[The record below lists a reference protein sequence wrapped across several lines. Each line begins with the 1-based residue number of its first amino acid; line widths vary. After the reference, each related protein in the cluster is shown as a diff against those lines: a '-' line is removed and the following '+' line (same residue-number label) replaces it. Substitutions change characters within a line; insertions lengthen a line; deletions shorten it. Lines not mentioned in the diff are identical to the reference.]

1 MQFDLV
7 LAEVRW
13 APHTS
18 CAITWETSEV
28 VWVSCIHGVL
38 SREYTGELVKMLR
51 TFGVTGIKAQPD
63 DAPRLPYFRDC
74 GKFIG
79 LSLSDWR

>member
-1 MQFDLV
+1 
-7 LAEVRW
+7 
-13 APHTS
+13 
-18 CAITWETSEV
+18 
-28 VWVSCIHGVL
+28 
-38 SREYTGELVKMLR
+38 MLR